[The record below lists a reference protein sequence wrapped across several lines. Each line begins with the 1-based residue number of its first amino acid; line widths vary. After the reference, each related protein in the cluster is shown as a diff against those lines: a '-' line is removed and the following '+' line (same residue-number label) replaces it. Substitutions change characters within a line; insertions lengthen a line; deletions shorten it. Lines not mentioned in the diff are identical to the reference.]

1 MKTKINQFKEDNLYN
16 PPTEATLKMLSR
28 LAVIAVITIA
38 PFAIYSLTS
47 KNYLLGLST
56 SIIIA
61 IFSFNAWTTIVHK
74 AYFPRINFWLLAPA
88 IIFFLHELIQ
98 HYGLNTIIWSYPAIL
113 CFYCMLPEGR
123 AHIANAFLFL
133 IIISCTVINIDL
145 FSAIPAIA
153 SMLLVFILSGLFTNV
168 INKQQKSLQELA
180 IRDPLTSLLNRTS
193 LKETLEQAI
202 EQSMRAEIPMSIAI
216 FDLDHFKK
224 INDLH
229 GHEKGDRVL
238 QDVSKIFQER
248 CRKVDRIFRLGG
260 EEFLVFLYNTNNSNA
275 IKIAEELRSLME
287 DMSTIDD
294 IKITSSAGIAT
305 LSQGEDWR
313 EWMNRADDKQY
324 QAKLLGR
331 NRIVS

>member
-1 MKTKINQFKEDNLYN
+1 M
-16 PPTEATLKMLSR
+16 
-28 LAVIAVITIA
+28 IAIITIM
-38 PFAIYSLTS
+38 PFAIYSFSS
-47 KNYLLGLST
+47 KNYLIGIFA
-56 SIIIA
+56 SIIIG
-61 IFSFNAWTTIVHK
+61 IFTFNAWTIIVHK
-74 AYFPRINFWLLAPA
+74 VYFPKVTFWILAPT
-88 IIFFLHELIQ
+88 IIFFLHELI
-98 HYGLNTIIWSYPAIL
+98 HHFGESAIIWSYPAIL
-113 CFYCMLPEGR
+113 GFYCMLPEKR
-123 AHIANAFLFL
+123 AHIANAVLFL
-133 IIISCTVINIDL
+133 VIILCTVVNTNL
-145 FSAIPAIA
+145 FSSIPAIA
-153 SMLLVFILSGLFTNV
+153 SMLLVFILSGLFTNL
-168 INKQQKSLQELA
+168 INKQQTALQEIA

-202 EQSMRAEIPMSIAI
+202 EQSMRAKISMSIAI

-260 EEFLVFLYNTNNSNA
+260 EEFLIFLYNTNNSNA
-275 IKIAEELRSLME
+275 IKIAEELRSLIE

-294 IKITSSAGIAT
+294 IKVTSSVGIAT
-305 LSQGEDWR
+305 LSQGEVWR